1 MGANE
6 PKQTKLAKTYIKGW
20 VINIRNHA
28 DQHVWPLTRRAKL
41 QSNSAALLNPQYLL
55 PVVERE
61 IQDRGYQWMK
71 FAREGVGRKKA
82 KSDKDARD
90 TRQGIPMD
98 EICQRRGWQKK
109 GQV

>member
-28 DQHVWPLTRRAKL
+28 DQHVWPLTRRAKP
-41 QSNSAALLNPQYLL
+41 QSNIAALLNPQYLL

-71 FAREGVGRKKA
+71 FAREGV
-82 KSDKDARD
+82 
-90 TRQGIPMD
+90 
-98 EICQRRGWQKK
+98 
-109 GQV
+109 V

>member
-6 PKQTKLAKTYIKGW
+6 PKQTKLAKTSIKGW

-28 DQHVWPLTRRAKL
+28 DQHVWPLTRRAKP
-41 QSNSAALLNPQYLL
+41 QSNIAALLNPQYLL

-61 IQDRGYQWMK
+61 IQD
-71 FAREGVGRKKA
+71 
-82 KSDKDARD
+82 
-90 TRQGIPMD
+90 GIPMD

>member
-82 KSDKDARD
+82 KSDKDIQIDICILRWVLSVD
-90 TRQGIPMD
+90 KIVMD
-98 EICQRRGWQKK
+98 IFLI
-109 GQV
+109 